1 MAGCQRGLSLSKLAT
16 HGYNN
21 VITTHYKCITRKKE
35 RNYVQLQSAAGQNSI
50 QNNIKKKEYN
60 MI

>member
-21 VITTHYKCITRKKE
+21 VITTHNKCITRKK
-35 RNYVQLQSAAGQNSI
+35 RKYVQLQSAAGQKYITISR
-50 QNNIKKKEYN
+50 KKKEYN